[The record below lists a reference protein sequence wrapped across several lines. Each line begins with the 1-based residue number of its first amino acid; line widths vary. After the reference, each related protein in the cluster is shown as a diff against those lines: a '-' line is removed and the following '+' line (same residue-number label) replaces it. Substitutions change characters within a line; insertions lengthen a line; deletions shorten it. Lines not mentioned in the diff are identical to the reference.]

1 MDYKKGYRSIG
12 KCEEATVTLQLFGLL
27 LVLLAI
33 SNARPRYRLSELFS
47 VLSVLRTISN
57 LLENVPT

>member
-1 MDYKKGYRSIG
+1 MDYKKGYRSIE
-12 KCEEATVTLQLFGLL
+12 KCEEATVALQLFGLL

-33 SNARPRYRLSELFS
+33 SNAHPRYRLSELFS